1 MLSLQKKTKYIWSFY
16 LRILQPPIGSAY
28 RYSVEDF
35 QQLLKN
41 IPKSKPAKIC
51 GDLNF
56 PETNWK
62 SSSSSSE
69 EDNSILEIF
78 EEALFRQA
86 IDFPTCAQNTLN
98 LAFYRNF
105 LFLRKKICLFP
116 LYMIAQT
123 TRQSTPH

>member
-1 MLSLQKKTKYIWSFY
+1 MVICAFY
-16 LRILQPPIGSAY
+16 NPPPICIAY

-41 IPKSKPAKIC
+41 IPKIKPARIC

-62 SSSSSSE
+62 TGSSSSE
-69 EDNSILEIF
+69 EENSVQEML

-86 IDFPTCAQNTLN
+86 IG
-98 LAFYRNF
+98 F
-105 LFLRKKICLFP
+105 LIC
-116 LYMIAQT
+116 
-123 TRQSTPH
+123 S